1 MTNDALA
8 KRAVHRIVRMADR
21 KGGVTLERGVRGEV
35 ERLLGARDG
44 KPLATAGADPDGDSP
59 DRGLA
64 AALPSASA
72 VL

>member
-1 MTNDALA
+1 MTDDALA

-21 KGGVTLERGVRGEV
+21 KGGVTLERGVRGRSSACSALAMASHWLRR
-35 ERLLGARDG
+35 ERIRTGG
-44 KPLATAGADPDGDSP
+44 FAGP
-59 DRGLA
+59 GLA